1 MKNILMITASV
12 TTLVAVG
19 GLASA
24 QDLNEHRERP
34 AAAAPEQKAPTGKTD
49 RQNLNAP
56 QKSESVSTRWAD
68 CVNRR
73 VDSEKPDST
82 GEWQK
87 IMTACLLADHH

>member
-19 GLASA
+19 GLASE

-34 AAAAPEQKAPTGKTD
+34 AAAEPEQKVPTGKPD

-56 QKSESVSTRWAD
+56 QESESVSRRWAD

-82 GEWQK
+82 DEWQK

>member
-12 TTLVAVG
+12 ATLVAVG

-24 QDLNEHRERP
+24 QGLNEHRELP
-34 AAAAPEQKAPTGKTD
+34 AATAPEQKAPMGKTD

-56 QKSESVSTRWAD
+56 QKSESVSRRWAD

-82 GEWQK
+82 DEWQK